1 MMQKFSE
8 LPYTRPDVAAAV
20 EQYEVLRKALS
31 SAETYAQARE
41 AFRKAEALETELS
54 TAESIA
60 SIRNTMDTTDAFYD
74 AEVAYFNEN
83 LPALIPVTKAFTEA
97 IVNGPFRADFEREYG
112 AHFIRPLENS
122 LLVQD
127 ARIIGDLAR
136 ESELSVA
143 YSKAAAA
150 CKTEFRGETCNF

>member
-83 LPALIPVTKAFTEA
+83 LPALIPVTKAFTE
-97 IVNGPFRADFEREYG
+97 R
-112 AHFIRPLENS
+112 S
-122 LLVQD
+122 
-127 ARIIGDLAR
+127 
-136 ESELSVA
+136 
-143 YSKAAAA
+143 
-150 CKTEFRGETCNF
+150 